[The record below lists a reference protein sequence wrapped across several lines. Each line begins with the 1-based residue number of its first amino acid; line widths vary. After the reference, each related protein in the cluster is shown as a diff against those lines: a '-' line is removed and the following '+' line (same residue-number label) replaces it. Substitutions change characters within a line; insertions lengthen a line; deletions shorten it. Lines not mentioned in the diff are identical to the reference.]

1 MLVIILCV
9 SGLGRGRCFREEALF
24 GGHTASEDMESRSC
38 SPGSYLEEVSA
49 WLCIGSGCLHPGRV
63 QAAPHLLHLF
73 LPCKCPQESPG
84 LTSETCSR
92 GRVVAAHR
100 MVQSYV
106 SWRATAKEYRSSMA
120 SPKTSTRCSPFKTLK
135 LKPSRSSVLVLRSSV
150 PPW

>member
-1 MLVIILCV
+1 MLIIILCV

-24 GGHTASEDMESRSC
+24 GGHAASEDMESRSC
-38 SPGSYLEEVSA
+38 SPRSYLEEVSA
-49 WLCIGSGCLHPGRV
+49 WPCIGLGCLHPDRM
-63 QAAPHLLHLF
+63 QAASHLLHSI

-92 GRVVAAHR
+92 GSVVAAHR
-100 MVQSYV
+100 MVQCYV
-106 SWRATAKEYRSSMA
+106 LWRATAKEYRSSMA